1 MHHGYGFAQ
10 YRYNYRIHPYTVYLH
25 PFSDKP
31 IHWHV
36 FLEEGILWAI
46 GGCRRACPMAAIAG
60 IRENITVFWDHDGF
74 PLPEVSC
81 SAFQMQKM
89 CDHCERWRELE
100 TETEL

>member
-1 MHHGYGFAQ
+1 
-10 YRYNYRIHPYTVYLH
+10 
-25 PFSDKP
+25 
-31 IHWHV
+31 
-36 FLEEGILWAI
+36 
-46 GGCRRACPMAAIAG
+46 MAAIAG